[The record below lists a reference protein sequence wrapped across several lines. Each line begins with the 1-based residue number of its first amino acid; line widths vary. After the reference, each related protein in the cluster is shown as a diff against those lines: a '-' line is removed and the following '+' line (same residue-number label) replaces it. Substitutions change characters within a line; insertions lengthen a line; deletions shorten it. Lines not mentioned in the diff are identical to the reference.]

1 MVIKGAEVVTSEGRK
16 RCDVRIEAG
25 EIVEIAEGLSA
36 PETID
41 ANGRY
46 LLPALNDIGLMVYDR
61 KLRGGTLDKL
71 AQNAEEN
78 GFSTVVLSSLCAP
91 RIEDEITLEFVK
103 SQADHYPQ
111 ADILPLVSG
120 VKEDGKLADCAIM
133 LREGGVGIEFESHI
147 DGNLIRRLM
156 EYAKAHDVP
165 LYCHAD
171 DPALSDSGVMHE
183 GEIASR
189 LGLPGVPPLSE
200 ISQVARIRTFA
211 EHYGVDVVF
220 LGLSTPE
227 AVEICAESAHLKA
240 QVSIHHLILS
250 DAACEGYDTAGKVWP
265 VLRDESRRQAL
276 LKQAAE
282 GKIDLLTSLHS
293 PASRT
298 AKDAVFGEAAFGID
312 GLYGFLPLLYSEL
325 IAPGHLTWEDVTR
338 MCAKEGAKLLKR
350 EREGEIAVG
359 QCAAFVLFDPK
370 AKTRFDDSRS
380 PYRGR
385 TFQGGV
391 TMIKG

>member
-1 MVIKGAEVVTSEGRK
+1 MVIKGAEVVTAEGLK
-16 RCDVRIEAG
+16 RLDLRIESG
-25 EIVEIAEGLSA
+25 RIVEIGRDLQGEG
-36 PETID
+36 ID
-41 ANGRY
+41 ASGKY
-46 LLPALNDIGLMVYDR
+46 LLPGLNDIGLMVYDR
-61 KLRGGTLDKL
+61 KLRGGTLGKL
-71 AQNAEEN
+71 AQNAQDN
-78 GFSTVVLSSLCAP
+78 GFSTVVLSSLCSP
-91 RIEDEITLEFVK
+91 RIDDEITLEFVK
-103 SQADHYPQ
+103 SQAHLYPQ
-111 ADILPLVSG
+111 ADILPLISG
-120 VKEDGKLADCAIM
+120 VEEEGKLADCAIL

-165 LYCHAD
+165 LFCHAD
-171 DPALSDSGVMHE
+171 DPALTGSGVMHE

-227 AVEICAESAHLKA
+227 AVQMCAQSPHLKA
-240 QVSIHHLILS
+240 QVSIHHLVLS
-250 DAACEGYDTAGKVWP
+250 DAACEGYDTAGKMWP
-265 VLRDESRRQAL
+265 VLRDEKRRQAL
-276 LKQAAE
+276 LQLAKE
-282 GKIDLLTSLHS
+282 GKVDLLTSLHS

-312 GLYGFLPLLYSEL
+312 GLYGFLPLLYTEL
-325 IAPGHLTWEDVTR
+325 IRPGHIGWCDAAR
-338 MCAKEGAKLLKR
+338 MCAQNGAALLKR
-350 EREGEIAVG
+350 EDDGDIAVG
-359 QCAAFVLFDPK
+359 KRAEFALFDPQK
-370 AKTRFDDSRS
+370 STTFSDIRS

-385 TFQGGV
+385 TFQGAV